1 MYLPPP
7 VAISNDTQ
15 MNIEVYTYFENV
27 PFHEA
32 VVRYRFNPDEVANR
46 KESDKLNLIRADYI
60 DSDDEGAR
68 DIGIPTCARNFL
80 AEPATDLDRE
90 VYQAMVDEGM
100 LQAKIYEIEV
110 ELNGSYSR
118 QPTVSFECV
127 VAGSND
133 IIRDFVNPLYAW
145 DTPDMPLFIWEA
157 VTKKAWEI
165 VNRFVELGKAAQE
178 ADKGEGQ

>member
-1 MYLPPP
+1 
-7 VAISNDTQ
+7 

-80 AEPATDLDRE
+80 AEPATDLDRK
-90 VYQAMVDEGM
+90 VYQAMIDQGILDADITEVSIILCDYFAGGVPMVEFEGTF
-100 LQAKIYEIEV
+100 ANIEGV
-110 ELNGSYSR
+110 
-118 QPTVSFECV
+118 VSGMINPFE
-127 VAGSND
+127 
-133 IIRDFVNPLYAW
+133 PK
-145 DTPDMPLFIWEA
+145 DTPKMPILIWEA
-157 VTKKAWEI
+157 AAAKARDA
-165 VNRFVELGKAAQE
+165 VRRFTELTTVSE
-178 ADKGEGQ
+178 

>member
-1 MYLPPP
+1 
-7 VAISNDTQ
+7 

-100 LQAKIYEIEV
+100 LQADVTGVDISLYDY
-110 ELNGSYSR
+110 YSDNV
-118 QPTVSFECV
+118 PLIDFECGFMWSDGV
-127 VAGSND
+127 ISRT
-133 IIRDFVNPLYAW
+133 INPIEPG
-145 DTPDMPLFIWEA
+145 DTPKMPMFVWEA
-157 VTKKAWEI
+157 VVAKVRDAVSRLNELMAI
-165 VNRFVELGKAAQE
+165 VE
-178 ADKGEGQ
+178 

>member
-1 MYLPPP
+1 M
-7 VAISNDTQ
+7 D
-15 MNIEVYTYFENV
+15 IEVYTYFENV

-32 VVRYRFNPDEVANR
+32 VVRYRFNPDEVASR

-100 LQAKIYEIEV
+100 LQADVTGVDISLYD
-110 ELNGSYSR
+110 YSNNV
-118 QPTVSFECV
+118 PSLTLSVVSCGVTESSREPSIRLSRAIRLRCRCSFGRPSSRKPAMRY
-127 VAGSND
+127 VASM
-133 IIRDFVNPLYAW
+133 RLWLPVS
-145 DTPDMPLFIWEA
+145 E
-157 VTKKAWEI
+157 
-165 VNRFVELGKAAQE
+165 
-178 ADKGEGQ
+178 

>member
-1 MYLPPP
+1 MDIEFHADIYADE
-7 VAISNDTQ
+7 AI
-15 MNIEVYTYFENV
+15 
-27 PFHEA
+27 
-32 VVRYRFNPDEVANR
+32 VRYRVAKDSPDG
-46 KESDKLNLIRADYI
+46 DGINLKQVDRI
-60 DSDDEGAR
+60 D
-68 DIGIPTCARNFL
+68 DIVGTGILYLPTCSCSCIM
-80 AEPATDLDRE
+80 ESWSMLDRR
-90 VYQAMVDEGM
+90 VYDALVNAGM

-118 QPTVSFECV
+118 PPTVSFECV

-133 IIRDFVNPLYAW
+133 IIRDFINPLYAW

-178 ADKGEGQ
+178 SDKGEGQ

>member
-1 MYLPPP
+1 
-7 VAISNDTQ
+7 

-46 KESDKLNLIRADYI
+46 KESDKINLVRADYI

-100 LQAKIYEIEV
+100 LQADVTGVDISLYDY
-110 ELNGSYSR
+110 YSDNV
-118 QPTVSFECV
+118 PLIDFECGFMWSDGV
-127 VAGSND
+127 ISRT
-133 IIRDFVNPLYAW
+133 INPIEPG
-145 DTPDMPLFIWEA
+145 DTPKMPMFVWEA
-157 VTKKAWEI
+157 VVAKVRDAVHRLNELMAI
-165 VNRFVELGKAAQE
+165 VE
-178 ADKGEGQ
+178 

>member
-1 MYLPPP
+1 
-7 VAISNDTQ
+7 

-27 PFHEA
+27 PFREA

-100 LQAKIYEIEV
+100 LQADV
-110 ELNGSYSR
+110 TG
-118 QPTVSFECV
+118 V
-127 VAGSND
+127 D
-133 IIRDFVNPLYAW
+133 IILY
-145 DTPDMPLFIWEA
+145 DYYSDNVPSLTLSA
-157 VTKKAWEI
+157 VSCGVTESSRVPSTRLSRAIHLRCRCSFGRLSSRKY
-165 VNRFVELGKAAQE
+165 VMR
-178 ADKGEGQ
+178 